1 MTIASVTQIPRSTGG
16 VLDHFGRAALAFVD
30 YRLVSLVILVVLGA
44 FMTIHRI
51 HRGALPPFDSCMKV
65 IHACGL
71 IATGLIVGCVF
82 LLTSPPAVD
91 ELSHESWG
99 VIGLVTLML
108 TLYFGCKIFREAY
121 RHD

>member
-1 MTIASVTQIPRSTGG
+1 MTIAAVTHIPKSAGG
-16 VLDHFGRAALAFVD
+16 ALDHFGRAALAFVD
-30 YRLVSLVILVVLGA
+30 YRVVSIALLVVLGA
-44 FMTIHRI
+44 FMAIHRL
-51 HRGALPPFDSCMKV
+51 HKGSLPPFDSCLKV

-99 VIGLVTLML
+99 AIGLVTLIL
-108 TLYFGCKIFREAY
+108 TLYLGGKIFKEAY

>member
-1 MTIASVTQIPRSTGG
+1 MTIVAVTQIPRSTGG

-44 FMTIHRI
+44 FMTVHRI
-51 HRGALPPFDSCMKV
+51 HRGVFPPFDSCLKV

-121 RHD
+121 SHD